1 MINFLQFYHNK
12 EVLMPKIKDL
22 SNELIQQYISAYQSK
37 LRKDPDN
44 QDLMYKIRAME
55 KALQDRSLLGINIK
69 EKKQNTFLI
78 KLKNLF
84 SRKKD

>member
-1 MINFLQFYHNK
+1 
-12 EVLMPKIKDL
+12 MPKIKDL

>member
-1 MINFLQFYHNK
+1 
-12 EVLMPKIKDL
+12 MPKIKDL

-37 LRKDPDN
+37 LRKNPDN

>member
-1 MINFLQFYHNK
+1 
-12 EVLMPKIKDL
+12 MPKIKDL

-37 LRKDPDN
+37 LRKNPDN

-55 KALQDRSLLGINIK
+55 KALQDRALLGINIK